1 MTETAAPEQL
11 VFIALQANSDTISI
25 IEAIMADNPRAVLNE
40 YPAMVKIDA
49 PGRLVIKRET
59 IEEALGRSYDLRE
72 IQLNLISLGGSVD
85 ESEDEFILE
94 WKRG

>member
-1 MTETAAPEQL
+1 MSETEAPEQL

>member
-1 MTETAAPEQL
+1 MTATAAPEQL

-94 WKRG
+94 WKRA

>member
-1 MTETAAPEQL
+1 MTQTAAPEQL

>member
-1 MTETAAPEQL
+1 MTDTVAPEQL

-94 WKRG
+94 WKRV

>member
-94 WKRG
+94 WKRV

>member
-1 MTETAAPEQL
+1 M
-11 VFIALQANSDTISI
+11 
-25 IEAIMADNPRAVLNE
+25 LNE

>member
-1 MTETAAPEQL
+1 MAIDTLPEQL

-59 IEEALGRSYDLRE
+59 IEEAIGRSYDLRE
-72 IQLNLISLGGSVD
+72 LQLNLISLGGSVD

-94 WKRG
+94 WKRA

>member
-1 MTETAAPEQL
+1 MTGTATSEQL

-72 IQLNLISLGGSVD
+72 IQLNLISLAGAVD

>member
-1 MTETAAPEQL
+1 MSETAAPEQL